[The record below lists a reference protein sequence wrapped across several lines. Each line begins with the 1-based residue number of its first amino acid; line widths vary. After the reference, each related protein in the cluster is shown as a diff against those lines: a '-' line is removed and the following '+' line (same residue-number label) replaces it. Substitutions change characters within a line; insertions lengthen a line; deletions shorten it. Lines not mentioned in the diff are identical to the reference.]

1 MENEKIQELQNL
13 YEVRK
18 TVRFLSQWEIKPIID
33 FLDRDKK
40 QSNEEKYNLLCSFL
54 QEFENLIKLSNELF
68 FYKNNW
74 SLKSFFKIKYKF
86 LQNHTKYDFYDM
98 LKKPEYIRE
107 KPKDYSFKDLNFIE
121 KFLKEY
127 FELLLLSTDKKNPFR
142 IGKIFF

>member
-1 MENEKIQELQNL
+1 
-13 YEVRK
+13 
-18 TVRFLSQWEIKPIID
+18 
-33 FLDRDKK
+33 
-40 QSNEEKYNLLCSFL
+40 
-54 QEFENLIKLSNELF
+54 
-68 FYKNNW
+68 
-74 SLKSFFKIKYKF
+74 
-86 LQNHTKYDFYDM
+86 M